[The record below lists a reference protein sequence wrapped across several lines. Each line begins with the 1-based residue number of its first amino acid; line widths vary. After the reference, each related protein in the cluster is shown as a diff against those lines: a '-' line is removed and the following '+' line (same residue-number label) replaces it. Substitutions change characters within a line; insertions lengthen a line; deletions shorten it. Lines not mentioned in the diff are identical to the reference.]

1 MAMTFQV
8 YDRQLVT
15 HLKDH
20 KFSQSGKLN
29 KNHLTMHHNPRVGRS
44 KFIQFLAAEIEGKN

>member
-8 YDRQLVT
+8 YDQQLVT
-15 HLKDH
+15 YLKDH
-20 KFSQSGKLN
+20 EFSQSGKLN
-29 KNHLTMHHNPRVGRS
+29 KIHLTMQHSPRVGRS